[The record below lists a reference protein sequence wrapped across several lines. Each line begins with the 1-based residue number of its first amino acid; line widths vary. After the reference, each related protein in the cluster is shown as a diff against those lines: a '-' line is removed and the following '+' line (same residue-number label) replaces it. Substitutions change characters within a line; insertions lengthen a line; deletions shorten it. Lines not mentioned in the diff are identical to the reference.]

1 MRESYH
7 CWTQGVRLDL
17 VTSRAQALAM
27 YTAQVDELA
36 DGKWI
41 WTGGGG
47 WSLTSSTTRRSSRSP
62 S

>member
-27 YTAQVDELA
+27 YAAKADELA

-47 WSLTSSTTRRSSRSP
+47 GA
-62 S
+62 